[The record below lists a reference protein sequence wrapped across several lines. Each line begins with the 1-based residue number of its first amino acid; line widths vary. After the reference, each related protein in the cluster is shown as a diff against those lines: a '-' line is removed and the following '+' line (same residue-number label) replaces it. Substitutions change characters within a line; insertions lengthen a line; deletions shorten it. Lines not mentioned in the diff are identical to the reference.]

1 MSPKKPAICIICFSG
16 DLDKSLSALALAW
29 TAAGEGF
36 TAYIFFT
43 FWGLALLRKERG
55 QARHPLERL
64 FKLLLPVGPD
74 KLGLSKMNFGGLGA
88 LFMNKLIRLRQTETV
103 GELLQMAMER
113 QVKFIA
119 SKAPWRCSISK
130 DELIDYAHLSVGDV
144 TTFSNWPGRRRSNCL
159 SSFEFPFTLASAP
172 MME

>member
-1 MSPKKPAICIICFSG
+1 LAFLLSIYRCTKEVIRLPQKNPAICIICFSG
-16 DLDKSLSALALAW
+16 DLDKSLSALAMAW

-36 TAYIFFT
+36 TAHIFFT

-55 QARHPLERL
+55 RAQNMLERL

-88 LFMNKLIRLRQTETV
+88 LFMNKLIRLRKTESV
-103 GELLQMAMER
+103 GELLKMAMER
-113 QVKFIA
+113 HVNFIA
-119 SKAPWRCSISK
+119 CQGTLEMLGISK

-144 TTFSNWPGRRRSNCL
+144 TTFL
-159 SSFEFPFTLASAP
+159 
-172 MME
+172 

>member
-1 MSPKKPAICIICFSG
+1 MSQKKPSICIICFSG
-16 DLDKSLSALALAW
+16 DLDKSLSALAMAW

-36 TAYIFFT
+36 TAHIFFT

-55 QARHPLERL
+55 RAQNMLERL

-119 SKAPWRCSISK
+119 CQGTLEMLGITES
-130 DELIDYAHLSVGDV
+130 ELIDYEHLSVGDV
-144 TTFSNWPGRRRSNCL
+144 TTFL
-159 SSFEFPFTLASAP
+159 QLAREAAIQLFI
-172 MME
+172 